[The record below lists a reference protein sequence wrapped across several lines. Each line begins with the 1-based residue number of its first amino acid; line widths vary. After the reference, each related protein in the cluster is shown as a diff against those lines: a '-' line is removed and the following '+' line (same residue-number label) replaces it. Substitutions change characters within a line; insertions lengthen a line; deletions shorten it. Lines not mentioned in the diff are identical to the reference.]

1 MKKSFNY
8 YFKGEK
14 YGMKAK
20 KLLSLVL
27 ICSIIAT
34 YFVQSVVT
42 TSAAEIKGDINNDS
56 VINMADVI
64 LLASAFNAV
73 SGDLKYAPIFD
84 INNDGVINMADVII
98 IAANFGKTVEKAT
111 PTSTK
116 VPNTPTP
123 TKVPAT
129 STPTPTSAGKFH
141 CFILTGQSNMA
152 GYPKAQDSDRVKDP
166 RILSLGYY
174 NNQWAVAAPPLH
186 ENRDSIGPGDW
197 FAKTLI
203 QKLPAND
210 TIGLIPCAVSGIGI
224 DDLIGSKYSWI
235 LEKAKKAKEKGGI
248 IEGILFHQGETNCNQ
263 ADWPNKVNTLM
274 TKLKNDLGLGDIPIL
289 AGELLYTGDCK
300 SHNTL
305 INKLPSVVKNCYV
318 VSAQGLTED
327 SSDAIYNLHFDHNS
341 QVTFGKRYAEKMIE
355 ALGLK

>member
-1 MKKSFNY
+1 MKF
-8 YFKGEK
+8 
-14 YGMKAK
+14 K
-20 KLLSLVL
+20 KLLSLV
-27 ICSIIAT
+27 IIYSIIAI
-34 YFVQSVVT
+34 YFVQSCVT
-42 TSAAEIKGDINNDS
+42 TNAADITKGDLNNDS
-56 VINMADVI
+56 I
-64 LLASAFNAV
+64 
-73 SGDLKYAPIFD
+73 
-84 INNDGVINMADVII
+84 INMADVII
-98 IAANFGKTVEKAT
+98 IAGNFGKTVIIVTAT
-111 PTSTK
+111 PTWTK
-116 VPNTPTP
+116 AP
-123 TKVPAT
+123 
-129 STPTPTSAGKFH
+129 TPTPTSAAKFH

-197 FAKTLI
+197 FAKTLV

-224 DDLIGSKYSWI
+224 DDLAGSKYSWI
-235 LEKAKKAKEKGGI
+235 LEKAKKAKERGGV
-248 IEGILFHQGETNCNQ
+248 IEGILFHQGETNNNQ

-274 TKLKNDLGLGDIPIL
+274 TKLKNDLGLGDVPIL

-305 INKLPSVVKNCYV
+305 VNKLPSVVKNCHV

-327 SSDAIYNLHFDHNS
+327 ASDFTYNLHFDHNS
-341 QVTFGKRYAEKMIE
+341 QVTFGKRYAEKLIQ
-355 ALGLK
+355 ALGW